1 MTRRNFMS
9 FAVAS
14 LLFGNIQLNAFD
26 SKNAKYKSFEL
37 SINGDLDDDLIVLKS
52 TPLKTIITDI
62 HQMHNPSGIFQYG
75 GDTYRIEH
83 IPGYIS
89 FEKRYDIAQD
99 EIYIV
104 CLANE
109 REEANLSTRIRT
121 HYKNEKLLFNNNI
134 FLKALM
140 PEYDSV
146 PNYPLWFGKDEVP
159 AIGKKDINDETYNYY
174 RLFDNTTVQC
184 GIILPYSSEIEIYLY
199 DQNNTL
205 KHTFKEQVDT
215 VPKYLKSNELK
226 SGNFNTHDFT
236 EIDNILNE
244 TNDQIENNNIIKT
257 MLIKFNNNFYIINL
271 PYPIMYPNL
280 ICGVSNV

>member
-1 MTRRNFMS
+1 MTRRNFIS
-9 FAVAS
+9 FTAAT
-14 LLFGNIQLNAFD
+14 LLLSNINTL
-26 SKNAKYKSFEL
+26 AKKIDKTFVL
-37 SINGDLDDDLIVLKS
+37 SIHGDLDDDLIVLKA
-52 TPLKTIITDI
+52 TPFKTIITDI
-62 HQMHNPSGIFQYG
+62 HQMHNPSGIFKYDG
-75 GDTYRIEH
+75 HIYDIEH
-83 IPGYIS
+83 IAGYIDFS
-89 FEKRYDIAQD
+89 KQYTISQD

-146 PNYPLWFGKDEVP
+146 PNYPLWFGKDELP
-159 AIGKKDINDETYNYY
+159 AIEKKDINDETYNYY

-199 DQNNTL
+199 GQNNTL
-205 KHTFKEQVDT
+205 KHTFKEQVNT

-226 SGNFNTHDFT
+226 SGNFNTHEFT
-236 EIDNILNE
+236 EINNILND
-244 TNDQIENNNIIKT
+244 TDDQIENNDVVET
-257 MLIKFNNNFYIINL
+257 MLIKFNNSFYTIKL

-280 ICGVSNV
+280 ISGVAI

>member
-1 MTRRNFMS
+1 MTRRNFIS
-9 FAVAS
+9 FTAAT
-14 LLFGNIQLNAFD
+14 LLLSNINTFAK
-26 SKNAKYKSFEL
+26 KNDKTFVL
-37 SINGDLDDDLIVLKS
+37 SIHGDLDDDLIVLKS

-89 FEKRYDIAQD
+89 FEKRYDIVAQD

-146 PNYPLWFGKDEVP
+146 PSYPLWFSKDEVP
-159 AIGKKDINDETYNYY
+159 AIEKKDINGETYNYY

-184 GIILPYSSEIEIYLY
+184 GIILPYSSAIEIYLY

-205 KHTFKEQVDT
+205 KHTFKEQVDAI
-215 VPKYLKSNELK
+215 PKYLKSDELK
-226 SGNFNTHDFT
+226 FGNFNNHDFT
-236 EIDNILNE
+236 EINNILND
-244 TNDQIENNNIIKT
+244 TDDQIGNNDVVET
-257 MLIKFNNNFYIINL
+257 MLIKFNNSFYTIKL

-280 ICGVSNV
+280 ISGVAI